1 MSFTFKW
8 PRFSEQFHT
17 NATQMLE
24 SALNKGNKPPV
35 IADRIEVVELEM
47 GTQPPELEIR
57 DIGELTMDQFRGIF
71 RLTYAGDAHIVLRT
85 KVQANPLNHKQPDIH
100 LMGGSRGMLAA
111 KHGLVVPMLLRLSH
125 FRLNS
130 YVVLVVSR
138 QKGITL
144 VFKTDPLQ
152 NVDINSTFDSI
163 AVIQKF
169 IQREIEGQLRQMF
182 REDLPGI
189 IHRLSQQWVKAKVEA
204 PYLAKNPV
212 AAGPAMSRSR
222 SLDAASTLDPGSYR
236 IPRMPAVGLSPTL
249 ASLPRR
255 PSSFAFIPR
264 PRSPSA
270 RSVSGVGRRPASSLL
285 SSPVSRVA
293 SQNVT
298 HPPVQDGPT
307 SFPEI
312 ENYDPTYGM
321 RPEGIPNKSTF
332 GGLRNLFGPSKGLA
346 DLAEEGS
353 EIDGWA
359 DDMASP
365 DPSIWEDFLSDGGN
379 VGPSVSE
386 AGDVPEYETVPAVGG
401 GTITRP
407 RVYHSQSQIHVQ
419 SPNGDVDDEP
429 HTFRRH
435 PASQPTSP
443 SGMRSPS
450 RPTSLYNPYFAR
462 MSTLYESDFDVHPYS
477 KPSYAAESSAEP
489 LRRVQ
494 SIPPVPSLDH
504 SPFVRPSSPASLQTQ
519 PSRSSDMTHSVP
531 TPPPPEDEQNLNLGV
546 RIGRP
551 RRLSATSSNLDTFS
565 ASSYEQHHHPHPEP
579 KIVLRP
585 TLNGSI
591 SKLSTLSHSN
601 HTLSPYTRT
610 VEHFTVRSV
619 PPRDAGMAGPA
630 SAVERQPV
638 KARRKRL
645 HRLGKKPAKPPEAV
659 GFNGSGEGGAFDE
672 SEGSVDLP
680 SSPGSPAPPSEFDA
694 SEMDVYFRKR
704 DDLIPRYPNLHPSHV
719 RRRVAHPL

>member
-8 PRFSEQFHT
+8 PRFSDQFHT
-17 NATQMLE
+17 NAIQMLE

-111 KHGLVVPMLLRLSH
+111 KHPLVVPMLLRLSH

-212 AAGPAMSRSR
+212 ASRPHSYETASSPDMS
-222 SLDAASTLDPGSYR
+222 SYR
-236 IPRMPAVGLSPTL
+236 IPRMPPVGVSP
-249 ASLPRR
+249 SLVRR
-255 PSSFAFIPR
+255 PSSIVPLTR

-270 RSVSGVGRRPASSLL
+270 RSMSSTGKRPAASL
-285 SSPVSRVA
+285 VA
-293 SQNVT
+293 SPASRAPSQST
-298 HPPVQDGPT
+298 SHDLHHHHHDGPT

-312 ENYDPTYGM
+312 ENYDPTYGL
-321 RPEGIPNKSTF
+321 RPEGLPSKSTF
-332 GGLRNLFGPSKGLA
+332 SSLRTLFSRNKGLA
-346 DLAEEGS
+346 DLAEESSEAEDETGS
-353 EIDGWA
+353 F
-359 DDMASP
+359 
-365 DPSIWEDFLSDGGN
+365 DPGTWEDFLSDGGN
-379 VGPSVSE
+379 IGPSVSE
-386 AGDVPEYETVPAVGG
+386 IGDVTEYETVPAVGG

-407 RVYHSQSQIHVQ
+407 RVYHSQSQIHV
-419 SPNGDVDDEP
+419 SHDGEVDDIPPPRRPEP
-429 HTFRRH
+429 SR
-435 PASQPTSP
+435 PP
-443 SGMRSPS
+443 SIRSPS
-450 RPTSLYNPYFAR
+450 RPGSLYNPYFAG
-462 MSTLYESDFDVHPYS
+462 MTPMYETVTEAHPYS
-477 KPSYAAESSAEP
+477 QPYPVESSTTL
-489 LRRVQ
+489 LRRSQ
-494 SIPPVPSLDH
+494 STPPVPSLDH
-504 SPFVRPSSPASLQTQ
+504 SPFRRPGSPSSLHTQ
-519 PSRSSDMTHSVP
+519 PSRSSDMTNSVP
-531 TPPPPEDEQNLNLGV
+531 TPPPPEEETSV
-546 RIGRP
+546 RITRP
-551 RRLSATSSNLDTFS
+551 RRLSAASSNLDTFS
-565 ASSYEQHHHPHPEP
+565 AGSYEPDHTTPDP

-585 TLNGSI
+585 SLNGSI
-591 SKLSTLSHSN
+591 SKLTTLSHSN

-610 VEHFTVRSV
+610 LEHFTVRSV
-619 PPRDAGMAGPA
+619 PPRDASTSGPA
-630 SAVERQPV
+630 SSVERQPV

-645 HRLGKKPAKPPEAV
+645 HRLGSSSKGKGKSRQAEPV
-659 GFNGSGEGGAFDE
+659 VDE
-672 SEGSVDLP
+672 DVIEESAP

-694 SEMDVYFRKR
+694 SEMDRYFRSR
-704 DDLIPRYPNLHPSHV
+704 DELIPRYPNLHPSHV
-719 RRRVAHPL
+719 RRRVPHPT

>member
-8 PRFSEQFHT
+8 PRFSDQFHT
-17 NATQMLE
+17 NAIQMLE

-100 LMGGSRGMLAA
+100 LLGGSRGMLAA
-111 KHGLVVPMLLRLSH
+111 KHPLVVPMLLRLSQ

-144 VFKTDPLQ
+144 VFKTDPLE

-204 PYLAKNPV
+204 PYLSTDLPTTAV
-212 AAGPAMSRSR
+212 RSR
-222 SLDAASTLDPGSYR
+222 KFETASNPDPSFYR
-236 IPRMPAVGLSPTL
+236 IPRMPPPGFAHSIPIRP
-249 ASLPRR
+249 ASAIP
-255 PSSFAFIPR
+255 FIR

-270 RSVSGVGRRPASSLL
+270 RSVSSAGKRPASSVIT
-285 SSPVSRVA
+285 SPITRA
-293 SQNVT
+293 PSQRPSPLN
-298 HPPVQDGPT
+298 PQADGPT

-312 ENYDPTYGM
+312 EHYDPTYGL
-321 RPEGIPNKSTF
+321 RPDGVPSKGTF
-332 GGLRNLFGPSKGLA
+332 NNLRSLFSHNKGLA
-346 DLAEEGS
+346 DLAEEAS
-353 EIDGWA
+353 ETDSV
-359 DDMASP
+359 DDNRSF
-365 DPSIWEDFLSDGGN
+365 DPGTWEDFMSDGGN
-379 VGPSVSE
+379 IGPSVSE
-386 AGDVPEYETVPAVGG
+386 AGDVTAYETVPAVGG

-407 RVYHSQSQIHVQ
+407 RVYHSQSQIHAPSVDGMSNAPSTSRAPIITRTSSLQ
-419 SPNGDVDDEP
+419 SLAR
-429 HTFRRH
+429 T
-435 PASQPTSP
+435 
-443 SGMRSPS
+443 PS
-450 RPTSLYNPYFAR
+450 RPGSLYNPYFAG
-462 MSTLYESDFDVHPYS
+462 MTPLYESVPEAYPHSQPY
-477 KPSYAAESSAEP
+477 YADSSATP
-489 LRRVQ
+489 MRRST
-494 SIPPVPSLDH
+494 SIPPVPPLDH
-504 SPFVRPSSPASLQTQ
+504 SPYHRPSSPSSLQTQ
-519 PSRSSDMTHSVP
+519 PSRSSDMTNSVP
-531 TPPPPEDEQNLNLGV
+531 TPPPPDVDDAPSVSV
-546 RIGRP
+546 RMTRP
-551 RRLSATSSNLDTFS
+551 RRLSATSSNLDAFS
-565 ASSYEQHHHPHPEP
+565 AASSLGPHTDP

-591 SKLSTLSHSN
+591 HKLSTLSHSN

-619 PPRDAGMAGPA
+619 PPREAAAGLTP
-630 SAVERQPV
+630 SVEHKPV
-638 KARRKRL
+638 RARRKRL
-645 HRLGKKPAKPPEAV
+645 HRLGGAKAKPPATP
-659 GFNGSGEGGAFDE
+659 SPLDDE
-672 SEGSVDLP
+672 DEDDLHRQHDHHHDHDRRPHRHLHDVDDDDGSVA
-680 SSPGSPAPPSEFDA
+680 SNFDA
-694 SEMDVYFRKR
+694 SEMDRYFRAR

-719 RRRVAHPL
+719 RRRVPHPP

>member
-1 MSFTFKW
+1 
-8 PRFSEQFHT
+8 
-17 NATQMLE
+17 
-24 SALNKGNKPPV
+24 
-35 IADRIEVVELEM
+35 
-47 GTQPPELEIR
+47 
-57 DIGELTMDQFRGIF
+57 
-71 RLTYAGDAHIVLRT
+71 
-85 KVQANPLNHKQPDIH
+85 
-100 LMGGSRGMLAA
+100 MGGSRGMLAA

-212 AAGPAMSRSR
+212 ATGPAAMSRTR

-236 IPRMPAVGLSPTL
+236 IPRMSAVGISPTL

-255 PSSFAFIPR
+255 PSSIAFIPR

-285 SSPVSRVA
+285 SSPVSRA
-293 SQNVT
+293 PSQSSA
-298 HPPVQDGPT
+298 HPPAQDGPT
-307 SFPEI
+307 SFPDI
-312 ENYDPTYGM
+312 ENYDPTYGL
-321 RPEGIPNKSTF
+321 RPEGIPAKSTF
-332 GGLRNLFGPSKGLA
+332 GGLRNLFGPNKGLA
-346 DLAEEGS
+346 DLAEEGT
-353 EIDGWA
+353 EIDGLL
-359 DDMASP
+359 DDVASP
-365 DPSIWEDFLSDGGN
+365 DPSAWEDFLSDGGN
-379 VGPSVSE
+379 IGPSISE

-407 RVYHSQSQIHVQ
+407 RVYHSQSQIQVQ
-419 SPNGDVDDEP
+419 SPDGDVDDEP
-429 HTFRRH
+429 SSSFRRR
-435 PASQPTSP
+435 PLSRPISP
-443 SGMRSPS
+443 PGMRSPS
-450 RPTSLYNPYFAR
+450 RPASLYNPYFAG
-462 MSTLYESDFDVHPYS
+462 MTPLYESDPDVHPYS
-477 KPSYAAESSAEP
+477 QPPYAAESSAEP
-489 LRRVQ
+489 LRRAQ
-494 SIPPVPSLDH
+494 SIIPPVPSLDH
-504 SPFVRPSSPASLQTQ
+504 SPFVRPGSPASLQTQ
-519 PSRSSDMTHSVP
+519 PSRSSGQTHSVP
-531 TPPPPEDEQNLNLGV
+531 TPPPPEEEQNLNLGV

-565 ASSYEQHHHPHPEP
+565 ASSYEQQHHPHHPEP

-610 VEHFTVRSV
+610 LEHFTVRSV
-619 PPRDAGMAGPA
+619 PPRDANMSGPS

-645 HRLGKKPAKPPEAV
+645 HRLGKKPAKPPEASALP
-659 GFNGSGEGGAFDE
+659 NGIGDGDEFDGGEG
-672 SEGSVDLP
+672 EGSADLQSP
-680 SSPGSPAPPSEFDA
+680 PGSPVPPSEFDA

-719 RRRVAHPL
+719 RRRVPHPS